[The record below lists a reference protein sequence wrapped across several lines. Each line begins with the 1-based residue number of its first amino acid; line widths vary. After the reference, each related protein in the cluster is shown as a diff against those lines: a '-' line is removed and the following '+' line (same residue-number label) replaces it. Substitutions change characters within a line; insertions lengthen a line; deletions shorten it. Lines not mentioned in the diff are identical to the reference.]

1 MNINYNVAAHK
12 INSILQLNDK
22 QLNKSMEK
30 LSSGMKIT
38 PSEAPASY
46 ALAKKLNAHIE
57 GTKIA
62 KDNNNDGISIINIA
76 DGVLDEITDII
87 QRLKELAIN
96 ASDEALTI
104 DNKEVI
110 NNEAKSLMQ
119 EIQKMADTAQFNG
132 QKLLDGTFARKGYIT
147 VDGKTNSNFK
157 LLNAS
162 DDIEKGNYKYSD
174 GKIYKD
180 GAVYMEGTCT
190 LDDNNILTIKDNH
203 GKEFRIQ
210 TDGSN
215 HDFEIEF
222 PKIGGMN
229 VQIGAMEG
237 ESLEIIIPQISL
249 KHLSLENLDLVND
262 PLKGLDKIEKSLNYT
277 LSVRSKLGAY
287 QNRLEHN
294 STFLDTKEIELTNA
308 YSRIMDTDIAAEMTN
323 YTTQQIL
330 VQAAMSMLAQANDRP
345 SQILQLLQ

>member
-1 MNINYNVAAHK
+1 MNINYNVAAHR

-57 GTKIA
+57 GTKVA
-62 KDNNNDGISIINIA
+62 KDNNNDGISIIN
-76 DGVLDEITDII
+76 
-87 QRLKELAIN
+87 
-96 ASDEALTI
+96 ASDETLTI

-132 QKLLDGTFARKGYIT
+132 QKLLDGTFTRKGYIT
-147 VDGKTNSNFK
+147 VDSRTNSNFK

-190 LDDNNILTIKDNH
+190 LDDNNILTIKDNQ

-262 PLKGLDKIEKSLNYT
+262 PLRGLDKIEKSLNYT

-308 YSRIMDTDIAAEMTN
+308 YSRIMDTDIATEMTN

-330 VQAAMSMLAQANDRP
+330 IQAAMSMLAQANDRP